1 MPLKSYGVL
10 VGQAVDRSVET
21 NLDTPHYQVRMEAAG
36 VSYRIAVNVRSSQS
50 PPDLLY
56 QVLEDLQ
63 HPMLAPLVELADGF
77 HVLPNAPGGV
87 ALDYIR
93 QNLVDRDAMRTLPSS
108 VPGPDNDLSDRIDHF
123 VSRAIA
129 DPNARMY
136 AFGERWGPEPGVPDK
151 VFGFLP
157 GNGVHD
163 IHMNQGNDG
172 PYVRD
177 DGVWQDGG
185 LLIHFPNENQPR
197 EDQAGEDRSGE
208 DQWVGIFLA
217 FQSQAWHTDDV
228 TGHRIVEQPGGAGDG
243 RVRIVGALVNPVGPA
258 PEREIVTLLNS
269 SDTDISLAGWTMADR
284 LKNKSPLPAVN
295 LAAGAVLQVELKPPA
310 ALGNKGGLITLLDPD
325 GLKVHGV
332 AYTQADAREGWTVVF

>member
-1 MPLKSYGVL
+1 MPLKNYGVL

-21 NLDTPHYQVRMEAAG
+21 NLDTPHYQVQVVAAG
-36 VSYRIAVNVRSSQS
+36 TDFRIAVNVRSSQT

-56 QVLEDLQ
+56 QVVEDLA
-63 HPMLAPLVELADGF
+63 HPMLPALAEFADGF
-77 HVLPNAPGGV
+77 HHVPSAPGGV

-93 QNLVDRDAMRTLPSS
+93 QNVVDRAAMRTLPSS

-123 VSRAIA
+123 VARAIA
-129 DPNARMY
+129 DPNARLY
-136 AFGERWGPEPGVPDK
+136 AFGERWGPEPSTPDK
-151 VFGFLP
+151 VFGFRP

-185 LLIHFPNENQPR
+185 LLIHYP
-197 EDQAGEDRSGE
+197 GEE
-208 DQWVGIFLA
+208 QWIGIFLA

-228 TGHRIVEQPGGAGDG
+228 TGHRIEVPGGAGDG

-258 PEREIVTLLNS
+258 PEREVVTLLNS
-269 SDTDISLAGWTMADR
+269 SDADISLAGWTLADR
-284 LKNKSPLPAVN
+284 LKNKSPLPAVS
-295 LAAGAVLQVELKPPA
+295 LAAGAVLQVELRPPA

-325 GLKVHGV
+325 GLKVDGV

>member
-10 VGQAVDRSVET
+10 VGQAVDRRVET
-21 NLDTPHYQVRMEAAG
+21 DLDTPHYQIRMESAG
-36 VSYRIAVNVRSSQS
+36 SSYRIAVNVRSSQS

-56 QVLEDLQ
+56 QVIEHLE
-63 HPMLAPLVELADGF
+63 HPMLAPLMEFADGF
-77 HVLPNAPGGV
+77 HILPSAPGGV

-123 VSRAIA
+123 VERAIA
-129 DPNARMY
+129 DPDARIY
-136 AFGERWGPEPGVPDK
+136 AFGERWGPEKGVADK

-185 LLIHFPNENQPR
+185 LLIHFP
-197 EDQAGEDRSGE
+197 GE
-208 DQWVGIFLA
+208 DQPGEGQWVGLFLA

-228 TGHRIVEQPGGAGDG
+228 TGHRIEELPGGAGDG
-243 RVRIVGALVNPVGPA
+243 WVRIVGARQSGGSGAGARSGDPPQQD
-258 PEREIVTLLNS
+258 RRRH
-269 SDTDISLAGWTMADR
+269 LAGR
-284 LKNKSPLPAVN
+284 LVAGRPTQEQITAPCRQSGSRRSGAGRTE
-295 LAAGAVLQVELKPPA
+295 AAGGTRQQGWFDHAARSGRTQGARCLLYPSRRSGGMDRRLLSRSPA
-310 ALGNKGGLITLLDPD
+310 
-325 GLKVHGV
+325 
-332 AYTQADAREGWTVVF
+332 R